1 MLAIAIGV
9 HSCHLRKNILS
20 DDGHVGCNGNTA
32 IALDKMTQVVEF
44 LLTDVG
50 FGIEVITEN
59 GLHTGQGCITTPFS
73 QAVHRYM

>member
-1 MLAIAIGV
+1 
-9 HSCHLRKNILS
+9 
-20 DDGHVGCNGNTA
+20 
-32 IALDKMTQVVEF
+32 MTQVVEF

-73 QAVHRYM
+73 QTIHRYM